1 MYATIHEPFVNIW
14 KQLLHV
20 VNPLNTTLH
29 SMDIDN
35 HLQSSNEVVM
45 RSSSADMAVEF
56 PEQNQHFINHATNT
70 NALINCIRQR
80 DPSSSASDA
89 TADAICKVM
98 AQIPMPSNIN
108 VLTASQISE
117 SSVGESERI
126 ETEQS
131 GDGSANAKVLL
142 LNFNYLA

>member
-20 VNPLNTTLH
+20 VNPLKTTLH

-45 RSSSADMAVEF
+45 RSSTSADMAVEF
-56 PEQNQHFINHATNT
+56 PEQNQHFINHATCH
-70 NALINCIRQR
+70 NALNCIRQR

-98 AQIPMPSNIN
+98 AQIPMPSNFN
-108 VLTASQISE
+108 VPPASQISE

>member
-20 VNPLNTTLH
+20 VNPLKTTLH

-56 PEQNQHFINHATNT
+56 PEQNQHFINHATNI
-70 NALINCIRQR
+70 NALNCIRQR

-108 VLTASQISE
+108 VPPASQISE
-117 SSVGESERI
+117 SSFGESERI

-142 LNFNYLA
+142 NFNYLA